1 MRRRPV
7 PDHTEPQG
15 AQLQPEPLTDPQQFR
30 RTLREMDPACA
41 EVADSL
47 WAFEHQGM
55 VPVFRSDEDELRM
68 ACLLRAEDVERAV
81 AHDSFDF
88 NLDGGTPGIVG
99 RGGAEMTYEYEPVG
113 HAGPVP
119 LLHYRSVPERF
130 GGTVVELAED
140 FRLFW
145 NLHEDREQQRFVTTD
160 EVGDVVTV
168 ARWVDGTLLIKKSYL
183 RRYQAAR
190 QLHLSL
196 QVVITQHRSGTS
208 EEVQLQL
215 GTPLERLLYHTGNS
229 NLERDRHFA
238 RLIGKRIFEPA
249 PIEKS
254 GVWPYEPEAEYEDFI
269 IGLDEEGEELLHTSN
284 PAHLANYFG
293 ANPDAPHYLTPV
305 LFHRSVLDRYYG
317 DPERYEVADGLIRSA
332 DAWTLQIDNALDD
345 HVAVFLGDLGR
356 DLPIKEQRH
365 WKAHNVAPTGQR
377 LSETA
382 YRRSFLAQF
391 HESDRI
397 EHRLAAAYDRLNRSW
412 EGRYGWPL
420 YKDPHQD
427 DTHVRN
433 VHVPTN
439 ESMAQFESQIVPL
452 AKLVVDFLNEDEIAR
467 ATVAPGKG
475 NKGIAKFELLLEEQD
490 LPSQPLCAA
499 LRRIQGARSRAAAHR
514 KGNDFCQDELL
525 AGARDPQELFVQ
537 LLDALVAA
545 MNALTVELETA

>member
-1 MRRRPV
+1 MQ
-7 PDHTEPQG
+7 H
-15 AQLQPEPLTDPQQFR
+15 EPLTNPQQFR

-41 EVADSL
+41 DVADSL
-47 WAFEHQGM
+47 WTFEQQDM
-55 VPVFRSDEDELRM
+55 VPVFHSDEEELRI
-68 ACLLRAEDVERAV
+68 ACMLRAEDVDRAV
-81 AHDSFDF
+81 DHDSFDF
-88 NLDGGTPGIVG
+88 NMDGGTPGIVG
-99 RGGAEMTYEYEPVG
+99 RGGAEMSYEYEPVG
-113 HAGPVP
+113 HTGPVP
-119 LLHYRSVPERF
+119 LLHYRTVPERF

-145 NLHEDREQQRFVTTD
+145 NLYEDREQQRFVTTD

-183 RRYQAAR
+183 RRYQAVR

-196 QVVITQHRSGTS
+196 QVVITQHRSGTC

-229 NLERDRHFA
+229 HFERARHFA
-238 RLIGKRIFEPA
+238 RLIGKRILEP
-249 PIEKS
+249 PPMEKS
-254 GVWPYEPEAEYEDFI
+254 GVWPYEPETEYEDFI
-269 IGLDEEGEELLHTSN
+269 IGLDEEGEESLHTSN

-317 DPERYEVADGLIRSA
+317 DPERFEVADGLIRSA

-356 DLPIKEQRH
+356 DLPVKEQRH
-365 WKAHNVAPTGQR
+365 WKAHNVAPSGPG

-397 EHRLAAAYDRLNRSW
+397 EHRLAAAYDRLNGSW
-412 EGRYGWPL
+412 ERRYGWPL

-439 ESMAQFESQIVPL
+439 ESMAQFESQVVPL
-452 AKLVVDFLNEDEIAR
+452 AKLVVDSLNEAEIAR
-467 ATVAPGKG
+467 ATVAFGKG
-475 NKGIAKFELLLEEQD
+475 NKGIAKLELLLQEQD
-490 LPSQPLCAA
+490 LPSEPLCTA

-514 KGNDFCQDELL
+514 KGEDFSRDELL
-525 AGARDPQELFVQ
+525 AGARDPQDLFHQ
-537 LLDALVAA
+537 LLETLVDAI
-545 MNALTVELETA
+545 NALTDEIERPRQ